1 MSYLQKTEIT
11 KGSSIE
17 IDLGSFQ
24 QIATFHS
31 LFYYTKKFVGIDIIP
46 TYLPSIKTILFH
58 NWAILLQLYRFL
70 YSNIYGSYA
79 LAGLTFCAIIILV
92 IHGGAF

>member
-31 LFYYTKKFVGIDIIP
+31 LFYYTKKFVDIDIIP
-46 TYLPSIKTILFH
+46 TYLPSIIVSDITNYNFNFI
-58 NWAILLQLYRFL
+58 
-70 YSNIYGSYA
+70 
-79 LAGLTFCAIIILV
+79 
-92 IHGGAF
+92 